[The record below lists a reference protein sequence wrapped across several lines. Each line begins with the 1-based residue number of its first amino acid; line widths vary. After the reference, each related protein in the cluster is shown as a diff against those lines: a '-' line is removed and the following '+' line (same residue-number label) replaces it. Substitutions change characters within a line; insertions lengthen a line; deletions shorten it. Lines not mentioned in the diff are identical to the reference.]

1 VTTTSRLAARDYTI
15 TIPFVTTETVEAI
28 PSTTTFTYTIGTS
41 LATIVYTVPT
51 SIPTNL
57 PQAIND
63 LPGASQLASSN
74 PLYSQLINPSSPLA
88 TALAGVSNNVT
99 QAINQTV
106 NSDLDNLAG
115 SLASIIGISDFYSV
129 HILNYC
135 EGKYTPGP
143 IPNATLKKKNIHRT
157 VTNCSKQLG
166 IANFSPS
173 SALSSSLN
181 TSGTG
186 LNLSAISGAGTPT
199 SGSGSSALG
208 GLNGNISGLSGA
220 TKTGL
225 AFYIV
230 GIIFNFFTVC
240 AAVWWLAFS
249 PHQTSSTTT
258 NDSDATRPANRDT
271 MTTQPSRKGPY
282 ITFILAQIASSMYF
296 SASLTLTLVAVL
308 ASKYINEAGAALNL
322 SVDQGNGFIGITWSA
337 WVCSL
342 IASLPP
348 QIYAF
353 KAWRARRREKK
364 EAKKA
369 AAGEKVDGGSSD
381 DEAGRGLWVRD
392 STRREGL
399 PMSRDEKV
407 ET

>member
-1 VTTTSRLAARDYTI
+1 
-15 TIPFVTTETVEAI
+15 
-28 PSTTTFTYTIGTS
+28 
-41 LATIVYTVPT
+41 
-51 SIPTNL
+51 
-57 PQAIND
+57 
-63 LPGASQLASSN
+63 
-74 PLYSQLINPSSPLA
+74 
-88 TALAGVSNNVT
+88 
-99 QAINQTV
+99 
-106 NSDLDNLAG
+106 
-115 SLASIIGISDFYSV
+115 
-129 HILNYC
+129 
-135 EGKYTPGP
+135 
-143 IPNATLKKKNIHRT
+143 
-157 VTNCSKQLG
+157 
-166 IANFSPS
+166 
-173 SALSSSLN
+173 
-181 TSGTG
+181 
-186 LNLSAISGAGTPT
+186 
-199 SGSGSSALG
+199 
-208 GLNGNISGLSGA
+208 
-220 TKTGL
+220 L

-249 PHQTSSTTT
+249 PHQTSSTT

-271 MTTQPSRKGPY
+271 MTTRPSRKGPY